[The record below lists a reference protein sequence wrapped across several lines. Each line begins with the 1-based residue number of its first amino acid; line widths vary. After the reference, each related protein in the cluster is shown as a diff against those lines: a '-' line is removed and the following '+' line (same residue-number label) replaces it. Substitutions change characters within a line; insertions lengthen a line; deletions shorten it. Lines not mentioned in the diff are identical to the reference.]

1 MKRILGLDLGT
12 ASIGWAVV
20 NEGEI
25 TRFDSEILA
34 AGTRRYP
41 LTVDETKS
49 FSKGDP
55 ILTNVDRR
63 LKHGARLNNFRFK
76 LRREDLRKL
85 LIEHGILKPDSILAE
100 NGADSTYSLLE
111 LRAKAAIERISLED
125 FGRVLMMLNK
135 KRGYRSSRKS
145 NDVQDGDGAIDTMDI
160 ALLLQ
165 ERNITPGQYALE
177 KMQEGASSVPQFFRS
192 DLENEFQRIVNCQVK
207 YYPQFTAEFVKSL
220 KGKNDSQTWKMLS
233 TVLDIKGAKRA
244 SGRGRE
250 QKIEELTWRAQALTG
265 RVDAEVLAH
274 ILAKINGSIASA
286 SGLLSAMS
294 DRSKELV
301 VNQETIG
308 QYKYRKLKENPHF
321 SFKNISFYRQDY
333 LAEFNTIWDTQAK
346 FHPELTPELKR
357 EVRDRC
363 IFYQRPLKS
372 QKDKVA
378 TCELE
383 SYQDEIIVDGKVKK
397 IMIGPKVAPKSSPL
411 YQQFRIYQTVNNLKI
426 NDEPLSEEQR
436 NLLCQNL
443 EFCNKLTD
451 KEILTLFGLKV
462 KDAKLNYKEVP
473 GNRTATAILSACEEL
488 LAMYGYD
495 TDLLEGYNPADRA
508 LKVADK
514 LEEYGFNAAYLNFD
528 FENVS
533 DLENQPAYR
542 LWHTLYSAESDDS
555 RSGNETLKRTLSKLL
570 DIPAEKTTPFVSI
583 TFEPDYG
590 SLSVKAI
597 KKIMP
602 YLADG
607 LVYSDACEKA
617 GYNHSKRSET
627 REQKEIRVYDT
638 HIDILPKNS
647 LRSPVVEKILNQM
660 IRVVNELMEVYGQ
673 FDEIRVEMAREL
685 KKSAKER
692 KQMTDSINSRAK
704 DNERIINILKSSPF
718 NIANPSSNDIVRYRL
733 YEELE
738 FNGYKTL
745 YSGTYISKEELFGK
759 GFNIEHIIPQS
770 VAFDDSFSNKTIE
783 TTSVNLAKGNQT
795 ARDYIEATYGETAKQ
810 EYLQK
815 IDVLEKKGVISH
827 TKAKNLKCKGGDI
840 PSDFLN
846 RDLSMTQYIA
856 KKAKE
861 ILENVTPTVTSTFGA
876 ITDRLRED
884 WGLID
889 VMKELNWDKYDRLG
903 LTTQYT
909 NRDGKVVKRI
919 VDWTKRNDNRHHAL
933 DAITIAFT
941 RPVFIQYL
949 SNLNAQ
955 SNQGGEI
962 YGIKQKYMYRDDH
975 SNLKFL
981 PPIPADQM
989 RKRVKE
995 TLESILVSTK
1005 AKNKVVTANVDKIKT
1020 KHGDLTRKYLTPR
1033 MQLHNETVYG
1043 RSLRYETQMISVG
1056 GKMNEDLIK
1065 KVASKSYREA
1075 LLKRLV
1081 ENGGD
1086 PKKAFTGK
1094 NSLDKNP
1101 IYLDFGHT
1109 QCVPEKV
1116 MIVELVPCYTQ
1127 KVAVTENLDIA
1138 KVLDSGI
1145 RNILEQRLAE
1155 FGGDKKKAFSNLEE
1169 NPIYLNKDKGITIK
1183 KVKIKARISDP
1194 IAIHDAHDHLGNLIY
1209 QADGSTIPTDYVAP
1223 AGNHHVALF
1232 ESPSGVVE
1240 EVMVSNFEA
1249 VTRAISIPP
1258 MPIIDRNVGV
1268 DEGWKFLM
1276 TLKRNEY
1283 VVFPEYHFDEKGK
1296 PDGMIFDPKDIDL
1309 LNPDNYTLIS
1319 PHLYRVQKLSSGYYV
1334 FRHHLETTVEESKEL
1349 LGTTYK
1355 RVTSIKLMKDVV
1367 KVRVDALGRIVQV
1380 GEY

>member
-12 ASIGWAVV
+12 ASVGWAVV
-20 NEGEI
+20 EEGEI
-25 TRFDSEILA
+25 DKFDSNILA
-34 AGTRRYP
+34 AGVRRYP

-76 LRREDLRKL
+76 LRRENLRQL
-85 LIEHGILKPDSILAE
+85 LIGNGIISPETVLAE
-100 NGADSTYSLLE
+100 NGPDSTFSLLE
-111 LRAKAAIERISLED
+111 LRAKAATERINLED

-135 KRGYRSSRKS
+135 KRGYRSSRKY
-145 NDVQDGDGAIDTMDI
+145 NDAQDGDAAIDTMDI
-160 ALLLQ
+160 AMELQ
-165 ERNITPGQYALE
+165 KRNITPGQYALE
-177 KMQEGASSVPQFFRS
+177 KMQNGASRVPQFYCS
-192 DLENEFQRIVNCQVK
+192 DLENEFHRIVDFQSK
-207 YYPQFTAEFVKSL
+207 FYPQLSLEFIESL
-220 KGKNDSQTWKMLS
+220 KGKNDGQTWKMLS

-250 QKIEELTWRAQALTG
+250 QKIEELTWRVMALNE

-274 ILAKINGSIASA
+274 ILGKINGSIAST

-294 DRSKELV
+294 DRSKELFINNV
-301 VNQETIG
+301 TIG
-308 QYKYRKLKENPHF
+308 QYKYRKLSENSHF
-321 SFKNISFYRQDY
+321 SFRNISFYRQDY
-333 LAEFNTIWDTQAK
+333 LVEFDTIWETQAK
-346 FHPELTPELKR
+346 YHKELTPELKK
-357 EVRDRC
+357 EVRDCC

-383 SYQDEIIVDGKVKK
+383 SYQKEVEVDGKKK
-397 IMIGPKVAPKSSPL
+397 KVFIGPKVAPKSSPL
-411 YQQFRIYQTVNNLKI
+411 FQQFRIYQIVNNIKI
-426 NDEPLSEEQR
+426 NGNPLSEEQR
-436 NLLCQNL
+436 IMLCKNL
-443 EFCNKLTD
+443 EFCSELSD
-451 KEILTLFGLKV
+451 KEILTLLGLKP
-462 KDAKLNYKEVP
+462 KDAKLNFKEIP
-473 GNRTATAILSACEEL
+473 GNRTATAILSACEEF
-488 LAMYGYD
+488 LALNGYD
-495 TDLLEGYNPADRA
+495 TNLLDGLNPAERA
-508 LKVADK
+508 MKVAHK
-514 LEEYGFNAAYLNFD
+514 VEEYGLNAAYLYFNAQD
-528 FENVS
+528 NDIER
-533 DLENQPAYR
+533 QPAYR
-542 LWHTLYSAESDDS
+542 LWHTLYSAEADDS

-570 DIPAEKTTPFVSI
+570 DISIEQTAPFVSVA
-583 TFEPDYG
+583 FEPDYG

-627 REQKEIRVYDT
+627 REQKEMRVYDS

-660 IRVVNELMEVYGQ
+660 IRIVNELMEIYGQ

-692 KQMTDSINSRAK
+692 KSMTDSINSRAK
-704 DNERIINILKSSPF
+704 ENERIVNILKNAPF

-745 YSGTYISKEELFGK
+745 YSDTYIPKEELFGK

-770 VAFDDSFSNKTIE
+770 VAFDDSYSNKTIE
-783 TTSVNLAKGNQT
+783 TTAVNLAKGNQT
-795 ARDYIEATYGETAKQ
+795 AIDYIEATLGASAMND
-810 EYLQK
+810 YLQK
-815 IDVLEKKGVISH
+815 IEILEKKGIISH
-827 TKAKNLKCKGGDI
+827 TKAKNLKCKAEDI

-846 RDLSMTQYIA
+846 RDLSMSQYIA
-856 KKAKE
+856 KKAVE
-861 ILENVTPTVTSTFGA
+861 ILENVTPRVTPTIGS
-876 ITDRLRED
+876 ITDCLRED

-889 VMKELNWDKYDRLG
+889 VMKELNWYKYDRLG
-903 LTTQYT
+903 LTTQFT

-949 SNLNAQ
+949 NNLNAQ
-955 SNQGGEI
+955 SDKGSEI
-962 YGIKQKYMYRDDH
+962 YGIKHKYLYRDDH
-975 SNLKFL
+975 GNLRFL
-981 PPIPADQM
+981 PPMPADQM
-989 RKRVKE
+989 RKRVRE

-1020 KHGDLTRKYLTPR
+1020 GHGDVKKKYLTPR

-1043 RSLRYETQMISVG
+1043 RSLRYETQMVGVG
-1056 GKMNEDLIK
+1056 GNMDMEMIK
-1065 KVASKSYREA
+1065 KVATKSYREA
-1075 LLKRLV
+1075 LEKRLV

-1086 PKKAFTGK
+1086 AKKAFTGK
-1094 NSLDKNP
+1094 NALAKNP
-1101 IYLDFGHT
+1101 IYIDLAHT
-1109 QCVPEKV
+1109 QCVPDKV
-1116 MIVELVPCYTQ
+1116 MIVELVPCFTQ
-1127 KVAVTENLDIA
+1127 KVAITENLDIA

-1145 RNILEQRLAE
+1145 RRILEQRLE
-1155 FGGDKKKAFSNLEE
+1155 QFGGDKKKAFSNLEE
-1169 NPIYLNKDKGITIK
+1169 NPIYLNKDEGITIK

-1209 QADGSTIPTDYVAP
+1209 QADGTTIPSDYVAP

-1232 ESPSGVVE
+1232 ETPTGAVE

-1249 VTRAISIPP
+1249 VTRAIAVPP
-1258 MPIIDRNVGV
+1258 MPVIDRNVNS
-1268 DEGWKFLM
+1268 DDGWKFLM

-1283 VVFPEYHFDEKGK
+1283 VVFPEYHLDEKGK
-1296 PDGMIFDPKDIDL
+1296 PDSMIFDPKDIDL
-1309 LNPDNYTLIS
+1309 LNPDNYALIS
-1319 PHLYRVQKLSSGYYV
+1319 PHLYRVQKLSSGDYW
-1334 FRHHLETTVEESKEL
+1334 FRHHLETTVEELKTL
-1349 LGTTYK
+1349 FGITYK
-1355 RVTSIKLMKDVV
+1355 RITSIKLMKDVV
-1367 KVRVDALGRIVQV
+1367 KVRVDALGRIVHV

>member
-20 NEGEI
+20 NEGDV
-25 TRFDSEILA
+25 TKFDSEILA
-34 AGTRRYP
+34 AGVRRYP

-49 FSKGDP
+49 FSKGEP

-63 LKHGARLNNFRFK
+63 LKHGVRLNNFRFK
-76 LRREDLRKL
+76 LRREDLRRL
-85 LIEHGILKPDSILAE
+85 LIGHGILSPDTILAE

-111 LRAKAAIERISLED
+111 LRAKAATERIGFED

-145 NDVQDGDGAIDTMDI
+145 NDVQDGDSAIDTMDI
-160 ALLLQ
+160 ALELQ
-165 ERNITPGQYALE
+165 NRNITSGQYALE
-177 KMQEGASSVPQFFRS
+177 KMQEGASRVPQFFRS
-192 DLENEFQRIVNCQVK
+192 DLENEFYRIVDCQVK
-207 YYPQFTAEFVKSL
+207 FYPQLTPEFVESL

-233 TVLDIKGAKRA
+233 SVLDIKGAKRV

-250 QKIEELTWRAQALTG
+250 QKIEELTWRVQALKE

-294 DRSKELV
+294 DRSKELI
-301 VNQETIG
+301 VNNETIG

-321 SFKNISFYRQDY
+321 SFKNISFYRKDYQD
-333 LAEFNTIWDTQAK
+333 EFDTIWDTQAK
-346 FHPELTPELKR
+346 FHKELTPELKR

-383 SYQDEIIVDGKVKK
+383 SHLEEVKVDGNTKK
-397 IMIGPKVAPKSSPL
+397 MMIGPKVAPKSSPL
-411 YQQFRIYQTVNNLKI
+411 FQQFRIYQTVNNLKI
-426 NDEPLSEEQR
+426 NDEPLSEDQR
-436 NLLCQNL
+436 VLLYQNL
-443 EFCNKLTD
+443 EFCNKLID
-451 KEILTLFGLKV
+451 KEILALLGLKA

-473 GNRTATAILSACEEL
+473 GNRTATAILSACEDL
-488 LAMYGYD
+488 LAIKGYD
-495 TDLLEGYNPADRA
+495 VEFLEGLNPAERA
-508 LKVADK
+508 KKVANK
-514 LEEYGFNAAYLNFD
+514 LEEYGFKATYLYFNIED
-528 FENVS
+528 KNI
-533 DLENQPAYR
+533 ENQPAYR

-570 DIPAEKTTPFVSI
+570 DIPEEETIPFVAI

-597 KKIMP
+597 KKIIPFM
-602 YLADG
+602 ADG
-607 LVYSDACEKA
+607 LVYSDACEIA

-627 REQKEIRVYDT
+627 REQKENRVYDT

-673 FDEIRVEMAREL
+673 FDEIRIEMAREL
-685 KKSAKER
+685 KKSAKDR
-692 KQMTDSINSRAK
+692 KQMTDSINNRAK
-704 DNERIINILKSSPF
+704 DNERIINILKTAPF
-718 NIANPSSNDIVRYRL
+718 NIAHPSSNDIVRYRL

-745 YSGTYISKEELFGK
+745 YSGTYIPKEELFGK

-783 TTSVNLAKGNQT
+783 TTDVNLAKGNQT
-795 ARDYIEATYGETAKQ
+795 AIDYIEATFGESAKND
-810 EYLQK
+810 YLNK
-815 IDVLEKKGVISH
+815 VDVLEKKGIISH
-827 TKAKNLKCKGGDI
+827 TKAKNLKCKVEDI
-840 PSDFLN
+840 PSEFLN

-856 KKAKE
+856 RKAKE
-861 ILENVTPTVTSTFGA
+861 ILENVTPTVTATIGS

-903 LTTQYT
+903 LTTQFT
-909 NRDGKVVKRI
+909 NRDGKVVERI

-949 SNLNAQ
+949 NNLNAQ
-955 SNQGGEI
+955 SDKGSEI
-962 YGIKQKYMYRDDH
+962 YGIKKKYIYRDEH
-975 SNLKFL
+975 GNLRFL
-981 PPIPADQM
+981 PPMPAEQM
-989 RKRVKE
+989 RKRVRE

-1033 MQLHNETVYG
+1033 MQLHNETIYG
-1043 RSLRYETQMISVG
+1043 RSLRYETEMVSVG
-1056 GKMNEDLIK
+1056 GGMTEDVIA
-1065 KVASKSYREA
+1065 KVASKAYREA
-1075 LLKRLV
+1075 LLKRFL

-1086 PKKAFTGK
+1086 SKKAFTGK
-1094 NSLDKNP
+1094 NSLAKNP
-1101 IYLDFGHT
+1101 IYLDAAHT
-1109 QCVPEKV
+1109 QCVPDKV
-1116 MIVELVPCYTQ
+1116 MVVELVPCYTQ
-1127 KVAVTENLDIA
+1127 KVAITENLDIA

-1145 RNILEQRLAE
+1145 RRILEHRLVQ

-1169 NPIYLNKDKGITIK
+1169 NPIYLNKEKGITIK
-1183 KVKIKARISDP
+1183 KVKIKARVSDP

-1209 QADGSTIPTDYVAP
+1209 QTDGTTIPTDYVAP

-1232 ESPSGVVE
+1232 ETPSGAVE

-1249 VTRAISIPP
+1249 VARAISIPP
-1258 MPIIDRNVGV
+1258 MPIIDRNVGA

-1283 VVFPEYHFDEKGK
+1283 VVFPEYHLDEKGK

-1309 LNPDNYTLIS
+1309 LNPDNYALIS
-1319 PHLYRVQKLSSGYYV
+1319 PHLYRVQKLSSCYYV
-1334 FRHHLETTVEESKEL
+1334 FRHHLETTVDESKDL
-1349 LGTTYK
+1349 LGITYK
-1355 RVTSIKLMKDVV
+1355 RITSIKLMRDVV
-1367 KVRVDALGRIVQV
+1367 KVRVDALGHIVHV